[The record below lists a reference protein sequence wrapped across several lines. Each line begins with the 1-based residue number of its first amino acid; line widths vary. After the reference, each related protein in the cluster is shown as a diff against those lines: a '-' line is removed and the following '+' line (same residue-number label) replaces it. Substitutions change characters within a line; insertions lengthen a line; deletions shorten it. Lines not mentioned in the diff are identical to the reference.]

1 MAICLIF
8 EAPGMIEAQYDQI
21 RNDVAPGDRAPE
33 GVLYHVAGP
42 TGNGWYVVETWE
54 SGEAFD
60 RFFQD
65 RLQQA
70 LLRAGV
76 TQPPRFLEVARIMQ
90 P

>member
-8 EAPGMIEAQYDQI
+8 EAPGMTEAQYDQI
-21 RNDVAPGDRAPE
+21 RNEVAPGDRAPE
-33 GVLYHVAGP
+33 GALYHVAGP

-54 SGEAFD
+54 SQEAFD

-70 LLRAGV
+70 LQKAGI